1 MNCNR
6 IDLPPINKT
15 CLKWQGKALNS
26 SIPSSLQ
33 SFVDEASIIKLI
45 GDLSSTCYSNLIGEY
60 GWCYTIHGL
69 KAWGYCSR
77 SCMMGQNPMDK
88 ELVCVGPHS
97 VWKSHELQ
105 YFPAAKLKLPFDFVL
120 VYQSFDS
127 WFLTKFDFHL
137 VKITRTIFLVFQA
150 RYASNTETWVKCD
163 LSDFQTICVGKDDL
177 QFYFRQL
184 SPSSRSTSPFISS
197 TPRNVVLH
205 FKLISSCV
213 WEELRLVHCKF
224 PSKLKCRASPMRTT
238 SLPSMA
244 SNRTQ

>member
-69 KAWGYCSR
+69 QAWGYCSR

-105 YFPAAKLKLPFDFVL
+105 YFPAAKLKLPFDFGL
-120 VYQSFDS
+120 GYQSS
-127 WFLTKFDFHL
+127 L
-137 VKITRTIFLVFQA
+137 IRQLVFNKI
-150 RYASNTETWVKCD
+150 RLPFSKNNTD
-163 LSDFQTICVGKDDL
+163 DFPR
-177 QFYFRQL
+177 F
-184 SPSSRSTSPFISS
+184 SSS
-197 TPRNVVLH
+197 
-205 FKLISSCV
+205 
-213 WEELRLVHCKF
+213 LR
-224 PSKLKCRASPMRTT
+224 
-238 SLPSMA
+238 
-244 SNRTQ
+244 